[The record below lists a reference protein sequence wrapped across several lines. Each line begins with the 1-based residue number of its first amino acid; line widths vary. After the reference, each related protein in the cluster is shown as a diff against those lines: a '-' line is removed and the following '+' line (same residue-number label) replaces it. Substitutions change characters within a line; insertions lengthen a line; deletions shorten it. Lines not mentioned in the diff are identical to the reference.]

1 MTNLSIK
8 LYGFITGLLHREEG
22 QDLVEY
28 AVLVGFIGIAAAIA
42 FVALGSDF
50 LDNFVSAIGNCLDIP
65 ADPYVCP

>member
-28 AVLVGFIGIAAAIA
+28 AVLVGFIAVVAAVSLPFILNATTWDA
-42 FVALGSDF
+42 FAQKIKDCV
-50 LDNFVSAIGNCLDIP
+50 NFSAAC
-65 ADPYVCP
+65 